1 MFKLVKKVKSIR
13 KNNKK
18 RDKIPSQLNEPVN
31 EVKQVK
37 EATNEVKKETI
48 EKEGN
53 ENKNKIEN
61 ENKIENKN
69 ENENN
74 GSSTSS
80 ASTLQQSPNSDIPT
94 TTPPIILT
102 TPDISEEVIEGLA
115 EVQEPSNKNDNNLLN
130 TDDDGKTL
138 NQTSNVAVVGKAAL
152 KIFTTS
158 LAAAKPFLPWIES
171 VTIIINDIVNQYE
184 TVEYNKKTCLVLVER
199 VEMINLS
206 VKTLTRRRDEN
217 LDKFQNEDYYH
228 SFIKLEKVLK
238 LVKDFIGDISELKG
252 YRKFILA
259 ADVKSKAN
267 QLLIKLED
275 CCNNLQFTIIISQET
290 RSREQQSLDDDV
302 ANMTKFL
309 KSIDAEGKE
318 TSRTVNRIYEEVAVF
333 SQLITNLAN
342 LAGEMKEMKQNK
354 QTIFSAPTISPRE
367 LYDTEESVSDIPTN
381 RNDVVK
387 KLLRNAIPVACKTL
401 NIFDDSP
408 NEPARIKTELSILN
422 SIQSSNKIIKFH
434 GQSEIN
440 GHPVLVFD
448 WAEHGNLKGL
458 YERGPLSWVEKLK
471 IAHDIASGLVFLQ
484 ACQVYHHDIRCENIL
499 ITGDTRY
506 GTYEAKIA
514 KFRQS
519 REHQQRSYEL
529 RTYST
534 IIRWLAPEKMPK
546 DLTPSDERYTFKC
559 EIFSYGMLLWEL
571 GAQRFPYKNMEMKEI
586 MSHVKSKKRE
596 TFEDFNTTSLSN
608 GLYPSDNKESI
619 AKGFTRIIDSAWA
632 HEPKQRPTINNIYQE
647 LDSLMELNSRKR
659 LSSQSLQ
666 SVSDD
671 SNNII
676 TPEEDEDNL
685 TTLETILTL
694 EEGIAAH
701 RNGMKDIAWKCFEIH
716 ATLGDP
722 LAIYWKAY
730 YYLKGYYTTP
740 STPNTNE
747 AIKHFKQAADANVP
761 EAQYYFANA
770 LEKAKKPGYLFLE
783 YFTKAADND
792 NVLAQRELGR
802 IYYYGLN
809 GVEKNEEKGIQ
820 YLKLAALKNNQ
831 NAINDLKTINPEL
844 LVVLSADDK
853 KSVEI

>member
-1 MFKLVKKVKSIR
+1 MV
-13 KNNKK
+13 
-18 RDKIPSQLNEPVN
+18 
-31 EVKQVK
+31 
-37 EATNEVKKETI
+37 
-48 EKEGN
+48 
-53 ENKNKIEN
+53 
-61 ENKIENKN
+61 
-69 ENENN
+69 
-74 GSSTSS
+74 
-80 ASTLQQSPNSDIPT
+80 LQRQ
-94 TTPPIILT
+94 
-102 TPDISEEVIEGLA
+102 VIEGLA

-206 VKTLTRRRDEN
+206 VKTLTRRKDEN

-259 ADVKSKAN
+259 ADVKK
-267 QLLIKLED
+267 
-275 CCNNLQFTIIISQET
+275 T
-290 RSREQQSLDDDV
+290 RTREQQSLDDDV

-318 TSRTVNRIYEEVAVF
+318 TSRTVNRIYEEVARKVF
-333 SQLITNLAN
+333 LIFRL
-342 LAGEMKEMKQNK
+342 
-354 QTIFSAPTISPRE
+354 S
-367 LYDTEESVSDIPTN
+367 

-387 KLLRNAIPVACKTL
+387 KLLRNTIPAYNHQIRSL
-401 NIFDDSP
+401 NF
-408 NEPARIKTELSILN
+408 T
-422 SIQSSNKIIKFH
+422 

-440 GHPVLVFD
+440 GHP
-448 WAEHGNLKGL
+448 
-458 YERGPLSWVEKLK
+458 

-534 IIRWLAPEKMPK
+534 IIR
-546 DLTPSDERYTFKC
+546 C
-559 EIFSYGMLLWEL
+559 
-571 GAQRFPYKNMEMKEI
+571 
-586 MSHVKSKKRE
+586 
-596 TFEDFNTTSLSN
+596 LSN

-676 TPEEDEDNL
+676 TPEE
-685 TTLETILTL
+685 
-694 EEGIAAH
+694 
-701 RNGMKDIAWKCFEIH
+701 MKII
-716 ATLGDP
+716 
-722 LAIYWKAY
+722 
-730 YYLKGYYTTP
+730 
-740 STPNTNE
+740 
-747 AIKHFKQAADANVP
+747 
-761 EAQYYFANA
+761 
-770 LEKAKKPGYLFLE
+770 
-783 YFTKAADND
+783 
-792 NVLAQRELGR
+792 
-802 IYYYGLN
+802 
-809 GVEKNEEKGIQ
+809 
-820 YLKLAALKNNQ
+820 
-831 NAINDLKTINPEL
+831 
-844 LVVLSADDK
+844 
-853 KSVEI
+853 

>member
-61 ENKIENKN
+61 ENKIENKSENENKN

-138 NQTSNVAVVGKAAL
+138 NQTK
-152 KIFTTS
+152 
-158 LAAAKPFLPWIES
+158 
-171 VTIIINDIVNQYE
+171 
-184 TVEYNKKTCLVLVER
+184 
-199 VEMINLS
+199 
-206 VKTLTRRRDEN
+206 
-217 LDKFQNEDYYH
+217 
-228 SFIKLEKVLK
+228 
-238 LVKDFIGDISELKG
+238 
-252 YRKFILA
+252 
-259 ADVKSKAN
+259 
-267 QLLIKLED
+267 
-275 CCNNLQFTIIISQET
+275 
-290 RSREQQSLDDDV
+290 QQSLDDDV

-387 KLLRNAIPVACKTL
+387 KLLRKAIPVACKTL

-458 YERGPLSWVEKLK
+458 YERGPLSWGEKLK

-499 ITGDTRY
+499 
-506 GTYEAKIA
+506 
-514 KFRQS
+514 
-519 REHQQRSYEL
+519 
-529 RTYST
+529 
-534 IIRWLAPEKMPK
+534 
-546 DLTPSDERYTFKC
+546 
-559 EIFSYGMLLWEL
+559 
-571 GAQRFPYKNMEMKEI
+571 
-586 MSHVKSKKRE
+586 
-596 TFEDFNTTSLSN
+596 
-608 GLYPSDNKESI
+608 
-619 AKGFTRIIDSAWA
+619 
-632 HEPKQRPTINNIYQE
+632 
-647 LDSLMELNSRKR
+647 
-659 LSSQSLQ
+659 
-666 SVSDD
+666 
-671 SNNII
+671 
-676 TPEEDEDNL
+676 
-685 TTLETILTL
+685 
-694 EEGIAAH
+694 
-701 RNGMKDIAWKCFEIH
+701 
-716 ATLGDP
+716 
-722 LAIYWKAY
+722 
-730 YYLKGYYTTP
+730 
-740 STPNTNE
+740 
-747 AIKHFKQAADANVP
+747 
-761 EAQYYFANA
+761 
-770 LEKAKKPGYLFLE
+770 
-783 YFTKAADND
+783 
-792 NVLAQRELGR
+792 
-802 IYYYGLN
+802 
-809 GVEKNEEKGIQ
+809 
-820 YLKLAALKNNQ
+820 
-831 NAINDLKTINPEL
+831 
-844 LVVLSADDK
+844 
-853 KSVEI
+853 

>member
-534 IIRWLAPEKMPK
+534 IIR
-546 DLTPSDERYTFKC
+546 C
-559 EIFSYGMLLWEL
+559 
-571 GAQRFPYKNMEMKEI
+571 
-586 MSHVKSKKRE
+586 
-596 TFEDFNTTSLSN
+596 LSN

>member
-1 MFKLVKKVKSIR
+1 MV
-13 KNNKK
+13 
-18 RDKIPSQLNEPVN
+18 
-31 EVKQVK
+31 
-37 EATNEVKKETI
+37 
-48 EKEGN
+48 
-53 ENKNKIEN
+53 
-61 ENKIENKN
+61 
-69 ENENN
+69 
-74 GSSTSS
+74 
-80 ASTLQQSPNSDIPT
+80 LQRHIPT

-290 RSREQQSLDDDV
+290 RTREQQSLDDDV

-401 NIFDDSP
+401 NIFEDSP

-458 YERGPLSWVEKLK
+458 YERGPLSWGEKLK

-529 RTYST
+529 RTY
-534 IIRWLAPEKMPK
+534 K
-546 DLTPSDERYTFKC
+546 
-559 EIFSYGMLLWEL
+559 
-571 GAQRFPYKNMEMKEI
+571 I